1 MKPPAQ
7 CSVNEL
13 VLRLKCYLTVNNH
26 LEPGLFFDISNRLIE
41 AAADRSELH
50 RLRAQVQA
58 WSVYVPE
65 DVRCPR
71 EPLVCPPRRGNE

>member
-1 MKPPAQ
+1 MKSPAQ
-7 CSVNEL
+7 CSEQEL
-13 VLRLKCYLTVNNH
+13 IHRLNVHTKVNNH
-26 LEPGLFFDISNRLIE
+26 LSTDLFWAVSNRLIE

-65 DVRCPR
+65 DVRNP
-71 EPLVCPPRRGNE
+71 PVPVVCPPKRGNE

>member
-7 CSVNEL
+7 CSEQEL
-13 VLRLKCYLTVNNH
+13 IHRLNVHTTVNNH
-26 LEPGLFFDISNRLIE
+26 VKPDLFWAIANRLIE

-65 DVRCPR
+65 DVRNPR
-71 EPLVCPPRRGNE
+71 EPVVCPPKRGNE

>member
-1 MKPPAQ
+1 MKTAAQ
-7 CSVNEL
+7 CSEQEL
-13 VLRLKCYLTVNNH
+13 IHRLDVHTKVNNH
-26 LEPGLFFDISNRLIE
+26 LNPDLFWAVANRLIE

-65 DVRCPR
+65 DVRNPR
-71 EPLVCPPRRGNE
+71 EPVVCPPKRGNE

>member
-7 CSVNEL
+7 CSEQEL
-13 VLRLKCYLTVNNH
+13 IHRLDVHTKVNNH
-26 LEPGLFFDISNRLIE
+26 LSTDLFWAVANHLIE

-58 WSVYVPE
+58 WSAYVPE

-71 EPLVCPPRRGNE
+71 QPVVCPPKRGNE